1 LAMAVL
7 GPSLAAA
14 QPPPAPSGTPPA
26 SAPGETQPAA
36 TPSDVP
42 ARRSTRI
49 VPVLPE
55 TDIVRSPD
63 SPPPQPPPPAG
74 LLEPTF
80 PPAQEV
86 MSKRPPFFRDPDL
99 KVHFRSFYFNRQK
112 DDGTASETWAMGG
125 WIQYASGW
133 LLDTFAMGTTYY
145 LSAPLYAPDN
155 SPGSLLVTPGQV
167 TISVVG
173 EAWGAFR
180 YKEYAMLKGGRV
192 KIDDGYVNPQD
203 NRMIPNTFEGLT
215 VSGRYEW
222 IRYNTGYLW
231 TIKPRDSNDFI
242 SMSRQA
248 GAAGDGK
255 GVALGSVALT
265 PV

>member
-1 LAMAVL
+1 MLPASLPFLEWDQRPMDHEKDSGPMSEPGAYRRAMRLREAVMMITREWASSTGIALLALGMAVL

-26 SAPGETQPAA
+26 SAPGGAPPASTA
-36 TPSDVP
+36 DIP

-49 VPVLPE
+49 APVLPE

-63 SPPPQPPPPAG
+63 VAPSPPPPPSGVLETSFPAV
-74 LLEPTF
+74 
-80 PPAQEV
+80 QEG
-86 MSKRPPFFRDPDL
+86 MSKLPPFFRDTDL
-99 KVHFRSFYFNRQK
+99 NVHFRTFYFNSQK

-155 SPGSLLVTPGQV
+155 SPGSLLVTPGQD

-192 KIDDGYVNPQD
+192 K
-203 NRMIPNTFEGLT
+203 
-215 VSGRYEW
+215 
-222 IRYNTGYLW
+222 
-231 TIKPRDSNDFI
+231 
-242 SMSRQA
+242 
-248 GAAGDGK
+248 
-255 GVALGSVALT
+255 
-265 PV
+265 